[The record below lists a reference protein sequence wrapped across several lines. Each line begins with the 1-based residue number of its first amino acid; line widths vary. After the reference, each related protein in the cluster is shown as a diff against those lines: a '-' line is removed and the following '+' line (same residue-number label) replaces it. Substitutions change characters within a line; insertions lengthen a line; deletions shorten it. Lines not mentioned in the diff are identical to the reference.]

1 MRLSG
6 IQRGLAVHIHY
17 NSTVLLAIK
26 GVPMFYNSTRRLH
39 LLEKRE
45 FVNSL
50 GTSGGNKISWYIR
63 YVTVLYNIIA
73 ILYFLFSFLPKIRT
87 LLKAKY
93 CEFLDLSDVSKLT
106 VIKCYVYIPVTQSF
120 SACVQEYYNAR
131 GQANDGAGSRA
142 HLSTLKETLEEC
154 LTEQE
159 EKFLAYRSQAEESRQ
174 DSIEG
179 TRTLTVFTM
188 MQDPSMKCRKYNEN
202 KNAKKNT

>member
-1 MRLSG
+1 
-6 IQRGLAVHIHY
+6 
-17 NSTVLLAIK
+17 
-26 GVPMFYNSTRRLH
+26 MFYNSTRRLH

-106 VIKCYVYIPVTQSF
+106 VIYTYQLRNPSLHV
-120 SACVQEYYNAR
+120 
-131 GQANDGAGSRA
+131 
-142 HLSTLKETLEEC
+142 
-154 LTEQE
+154 
-159 EKFLAYRSQAEESRQ
+159 YRSTTMQEAKPMMVQVLGLTFPHSRKH
-174 DSIEG
+174 
-179 TRTLTVFTM
+179 L
-188 MQDPSMKCRKYNEN
+188 
-202 KNAKKNT
+202 KNA